1 MDAIKSIDTW
11 LDTKKAPVWMD
22 IIRIILGLFIVY
34 KGYEFTSNFDMFTQN
49 VGSIGVAFM
58 AAHLAHYI
66 IFVHLVGGILLA
78 LGTFTRSMCILNLP
92 ILVGAVIFNYSHFN
106 TVEKMG
112 LPVAIIVLIMLTL
125 IMIYGAGKY
134 SLNAI
139 KMNRAKNKSM

>member
-22 IIRIILGLFIVY
+22 IVRIILGLFIVY
-34 KGYEFTSNFDMFTQN
+34 KGYEFTSNFEIFTQN

-106 TVEKMG
+106 TVETMG
-112 LPVAIIVLIMLTL
+112 LPVAIIVLIMLVL
-125 IMIYGAGKY
+125 IMIYGAGNY

-139 KMNRAKNKSM
+139 KKNRTKN